1 MIQVSEI
8 IKETTSGILDENGE
22 HRKAIPVFKKQFV
35 KKSKDLW
42 EIFDNSTKFSN
53 RELIN
58 KIDETMLLLAHLK
71 HDISEYSKDN
81 ADSIDDWV

>member
-8 IKETTSGILDENGE
+8 IKETTSNILDENGE
-22 HRKAIPVFKKQFV
+22 PRKVIPVFKKNFV
-35 KKSKDLW
+35 KRSKDLW
-42 EIFDNSTKFSN
+42 EIFDNSTKFTN

-71 HDISEYSKDN
+71 HDVSEYSKDN
-81 ADSIDDWV
+81 AESIDDWV